1 MSLTKLGNVLISSK
15 KKGGKSEVHLGHSGS
30 ANQLLLNS
38 WDLKDNCTVTLHLFL
53 TKMALFCHETCQ
65 GRIYI
70 WRHTKWVLWFHVKPA
85 ALKVIPSTLCAL
97 CCLWIEEIA
106 VPYVCITDIW
116 NGWIIR
122 KNSQSRRSPR
132 DYLGNQVIVTW
143 KCSKN
148 SPLGLPALYR
158 PALPSQNER
167 GLHRGAGTPGRALQ
181 GYLWDFSFWV

>member
-38 WDLKDNCTVTLHLFL
+38 WDLKDNCTVTLYLFL
-53 TKMALFCHETCQ
+53 KKNGIVLAWNLPGENLHMKTYKVGFTVPCQ
-65 GRIYI
+65 ACSSQGTVHIVCPVLPLNWGNSHSLCLHY
-70 WRHTKWVLWFHVKPA
+70 RHMKWLNHQEKQPKP
-85 ALKVIPSTLCAL
+85 
-97 CCLWIEEIA
+97 EI
-106 VPYVCITDIW
+106 
-116 NGWIIR
+116 
-122 KNSQSRRSPR
+122 PR